1 MFITL
6 EVTGEDGRW
15 SFWLLVVILLGKEWL
30 LVNVQ
35 NSLIKVLRTRV
46 HFVRHVYTCIDRYH
60 LFFVQSLLSFI
71 TFLALC
77 KMTDGTPN

>member
-35 NSLIKVLRTRV
+35 NSLIKVLA
-46 HFVRHVYTCIDRYH
+46 HVFTLSVMYTH
-60 LFFVQSLLSFI
+60 
-71 TFLALC
+71 A
-77 KMTDGTPN
+77 